1 MEHRLH
7 IRKKT
12 PILSLGRACTE
23 LSVLL
28 RFVFAVTIWQL
39 YTSASNFLFIEF
51 KMRTLLHSYILC
63 NRKQRCA
70 EFHSC

>member
-28 RFVFAVTIWQL
+28 RFVFAE
-39 YTSASNFLFIEF
+39 LFGN
-51 KMRTLLHSYILC
+51 YIL
-63 NRKQRCA
+63 RPLIPIY
-70 EFHSC
+70 